1 MSRYVSK
8 RIVFAAIIAVAFLSV
23 LAIAISRPR
32 LRLMKTDLELR
43 QARIPSTVLW
53 AWERPTDLRFINP
66 NEVGVAFLARTIR
79 LRAEDVIVRPR
90 FQPLDLPEQTKV
102 IAVVRIE
109 SDRSTK
115 PLLTPG
121 QERLLVDEIKTVAN
135 LPNVLAVQIDFDATR
150 SERDFYRDAIVALR
164 RQLPQ
169 SIGLSITALASW
181 CADDDWLSDL
191 PVDEAVPMLFRM
203 GPDRQQ
209 IRNRLA
215 AQEEFTAAPCC
226 ASYGISTDEP
236 LQNLRPERRF
246 YVFNPDAWTEQSVR
260 AVLESRK

>member
-1 MSRYVSK
+1 MSRYISK
-8 RIVFAAIIAVAFLSV
+8 RTIFAAIIAVALLSA
-23 LAIAISRPR
+23 LAIAISRPHLR
-32 LRLMKTDLELR
+32 LRKTDIELR
-43 QARIPSTVLW
+43 QARIPLTVLW

-66 NEVGVAFLARTIR
+66 NDVGVAFLARTIR
-79 LRAEDVIVRPR
+79 LRADDVIVRPR

-109 SDRSTK
+109 SDPSTR
-115 PLLTPG
+115 PLLTPR
-121 QERLLVDEIKTVAN
+121 QEGLLVDEIKAVAN
-135 LPNVLAVQIDFDATR
+135 LPKVLAVQIDFDATR
-150 SERDFYRDAIVALR
+150 SERDFYRDAIVELR
-164 RQLPQ
+164 RRLPQ

-203 GPDRQQ
+203 GSDRQQ

-215 AQEEFTAAPCC
+215 ALEEFAAPCRT
-226 ASYGISTDEP
+226 SYGISTDEP

-260 AVLESRK
+260 AVLELRK